1 MWQAL
6 REQGRFREELRGFR
20 GKMEELTD
28 KLNAVQNEIFKA
40 NEGMD
45 AFKLQMNWNQVRAG
59 KGAQE
64 IGSIRCIGRAAANH
78 GHWPVNQDASRLF
91 M

>member
-1 MWQAL
+1 
-6 REQGRFREELRGFR
+6 
-20 GKMEELTD
+20 MEELTD

-59 KGAQE
+59 KGSSE
-64 IGSIRCIGRAAANH
+64 IESIRRIGHAAANQ
-78 GHWPVNQDASRLF
+78 GHWSVNQDTSRLL